1 MQAYEKLNDYINFK
15 DKAEFNEHL
24 TAHRQ
29 AHCYELNE
37 TDKSLLVYL
46 SRYAIRYTGA
56 AYLKV
61 ATMAK
66 FIDKSESTVKRSIRK
81 LEKLGIIKRI
91 PNKRKVLGGF
101 GANIIQFQ
109 RYEHNNELSQVD
121 GCPAEDNNVNASE
134 SKAEQEHATIKPINS
149 SKQQYFKKN
158 TYHEALSENEA
169 NKLVSKE
176 FKDMSLYERIK
187 YLVSMTTNDTDDLKE
202 YCRVVYGNIK
212 RLLKFDSFKP
222 YEADIEALALDSIK
236 TTIYAKN
243 VHTTRPAFLHGVLN
257 RKIEQF
263 KTDLAELESSS
274 NDEIISVPGQITYNW
289 LENY

>member
-24 TAHRQ
+24 TAYRQ
-29 AHCYELNE
+29 MYCYELNE
-37 TDKSLLVYL
+37 TDKALLVYL

-61 ATMAK
+61 KTMVK
-66 FIDKSESTVKRSIRK
+66 FINKSESTVKRSIRK
-81 LEKLGIIKRI
+81 LEALGIIKRI
-91 PNKRKVLGGF
+91 PNLREVLGGF

-109 RYEHNNELSQVD
+109 RFENNNELSQVD
-121 GCPAEDNNVNASE
+121 GRPAENNGSNASE
-134 SKAEQEHATIKPINS
+134 SKVEEITAIIKPVIS
-149 SKQQYFKKN
+149 SKQESLKDN
-158 TYHEALSENEA
+158 TYQEALSENEA

-176 FKDMSLYERIK
+176 FKDLSLYERIK
-187 YLVSMTTNDTDDLKE
+187 YLVSMTSNDTDDLKE
-202 YCRVVYGNIK
+202 YCKVVYGNIK

-222 YEADIEALALDSIK
+222 YEADIEALAFDSIK

-243 VHTTRPAFLHGVLN
+243 VRTTRPAFLHGVLN
-257 RKIEQF
+257 HKIEQF
-263 KTDLAELESSS
+263 KTDLAEMEDSL